1 MRTEGIDIDFR
12 FIEDIQDVEGIR
24 RIVIRVSEGNIIV
37 TGSED
42 SQLRYFIELQGVSE
56 EIDTWSCRF
65 RRAESIA
72 IIEVIA
78 NDYVRI
84 GKCNIFI
91 PSHISDVEVHSS
103 RGSMEIREIPAN
115 VLAISD
121 RGDISISN
129 AKFVEVS
136 SVNGNIIVDRSEGCS
151 ARSIN
156 GTIRCSRIAGS
167 VQVESQN
174 SLVLMD
180 QVEKNVAGGMRSR
193 QNNRPQSQRKSQ
205 AHL

>member
-1 MRTEGIDIDFR
+1 M
-12 FIEDIQDVEGIR
+12 VLP
-24 RIVIRVSEGNIIV
+24 VSA
-37 TGSED
+37 S
-42 SQLRYFIELQGVSE
+42 
-56 EIDTWSCRF
+56 
-65 RRAESIA
+65 ESIA

-180 QVEKNVAGGMRSR
+180 QVEKNVAAVCDQG
-193 QNNRPQSQRKSQ
+193 K
-205 AHL
+205 